1 VSTLTPRTRTLL
13 LGAAVL
19 LLAAGLVTTGW
30 LLPNRPPTGQA
41 SASRQ
46 AEVAAKGRVVMPF
59 DLDRTTHVF
68 EELADGGRQTVTA
81 DDPTDHQQVRLIQA
95 HLRDEQAAFARGD
108 FADPAA
114 IHGQAMAGLAEL
126 TAGVGRVRVRY
137 RALGDG
143 AELRYRT
150 SDPVLVAA
158 LHAWFTAQTSDHGRH
173 ADQH

>member
-1 VSTLTPRTRTLL
+1 VSPRPPRPPRLL
-13 LGAAVL
+13 LGVAVL
-19 LLAAGLVTTGW
+19 VAAGLVTSGW
-30 LLPNRPPTGQA
+30 LLATRPPAGSA
-41 SASRQ
+41 AASRQ
-46 AEVAAKGRVVMPF
+46 AAVAARGRAVMGF
-59 DLDRTTHVF
+59 DLDRTTHLF
-68 EELADGGRQTVTA
+68 QALADGGRQTVTA
-81 DDPTDHQQVRLIQA
+81 DDPSDHQQVRLIQA

-158 LHAWFTAQTSDHGRH
+158 LHAWFKAQTSDHGRH